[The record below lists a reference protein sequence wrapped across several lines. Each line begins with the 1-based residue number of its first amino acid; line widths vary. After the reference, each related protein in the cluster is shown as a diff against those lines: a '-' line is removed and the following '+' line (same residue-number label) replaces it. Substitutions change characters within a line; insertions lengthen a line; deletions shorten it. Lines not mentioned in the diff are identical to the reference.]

1 MIAEVSEI
9 FRSAFGRH
17 WKFTETQKYILQNI
31 NSSFTVL
38 DCTAGSGKTTIFVAL
53 ALWMLRQNESGFQG
67 CLHYVTETQEMVM
80 EFIDRV
86 REVTQRDDGVAP
98 IGYDRENQVDRLDAY
113 LRKQL
118 ENRNFPVAKEATL
131 LEKALNFLTEAYR
144 EIKSGS
150 DADWEAFSEIFKA
163 VLIKHHILLHLD
175 FYCESRKA
183 GEEELMGIK
192 VVAYTTTNA
201 SRLNACLSSWTKMFN
216 GVGKDVAVLDE
227 LQNNGRVEVAGVIIR
242 KQFTNFRFRPRLKG
256 FLSKIKSQ
264 TKKNEWPWIY
274 FHV

>member
-1 MIAEVSEI
+1 MIAGVLEY
-9 FRSAFGRH
+9 FRSAFGEH
-17 WKFTETQKYILQNI
+17 WKFTDRQEYILQNI

-53 ALWMLRQNESGFQG
+53 ALWMLSQTETGFQG

-86 REVTQRDDGVAP
+86 REVTGRNDGVAP
-98 IGYDRENQVDRLDAY
+98 IGYDREKQVDRLDAY

-118 ENRNFPVAKEATL
+118 ENRNFPIAKEATL
-131 LEKALNFLTEAYR
+131 LEKALHFLTEAYR
-144 EIKSGS
+144 KIKWGN

-201 SRLNACLSSWTKMFN
+201 SRLNASLSCWSKMFN
-216 GVGKDVAVLDE
+216 GVGKNIAVYDE
-227 LQNNGRVEVAGVIIR
+227 VQNDGRVQVAGVISR
-242 KQFTNFRFRPRLKG
+242 NHFATFRFRPRLKR
-256 FLSKIKSQ
+256 FFSKIKNR
-264 TKKNEWPWIY
+264 KKRNE
-274 FHV
+274 